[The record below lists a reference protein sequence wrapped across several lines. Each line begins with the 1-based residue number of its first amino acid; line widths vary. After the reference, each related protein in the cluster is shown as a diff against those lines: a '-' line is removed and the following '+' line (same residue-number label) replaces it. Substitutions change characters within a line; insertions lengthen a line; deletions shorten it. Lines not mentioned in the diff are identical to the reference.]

1 MASCQAENGQTQY
14 PAIPMSPHICSWSPE
29 EEVEICKQEL
39 IQVTQQY
46 VTNLGSD
53 AFVS

>member
-14 PAIPMSPHICSWSPE
+14 PAIPMSHHICSWCPE
-29 EEVEICKQEL
+29 EEICKQEL